1 MVILVMAVVFG
12 AGAAFLAGWTA
23 LDTAFGRTPVQRRL
37 ALLRRFSVRVSGERV
52 PPLRRLLTVA
62 GRRLEAVPV
71 LARLAAR
78 DEATLDRLG
87 GATRPAEWL
96 AVRFAAMGL
105 AAAVASALFPWQ
117 FALLAG
123 LPGGYAVTGAVLR
136 TRIRRREQR
145 FGDDLP
151 GALTLMTSSLRAGF
165 TLHQSLEAA
174 VRDDDGPVAAEFR
187 RALAETRI
195 GGSFEDALDR
205 VGERMRSPE
214 TVWLVMA
221 LRLQREVGGS
231 LVDVMQTTADT
242 MRERAHL
249 KRHVRALSGEGRL
262 SAWVLG
268 SMPPLTALGI
278 HLVQPGYLRPL
289 WTTPQGL
296 MLLAIA
302 AAGMTAGV
310 FWLRAVVRVEV

>member
-1 MVILVMAVVFG
+1 MVILVMVVVFG
-12 AGAAFLAGWTA
+12 GGAAFLAGYAA
-23 LDTAFGRTPVQRRL
+23 LDAAFGRTPIQRRL
-37 ALLRRFSVRVSGERV
+37 AVLRRFSARASGERI
-52 PPLRRLLTVA
+52 PMAGRLLAVS
-62 GRRLEAVPV
+62 GRRLETVPV

-87 GATRPAEWL
+87 GGIRPAEWL
-96 AVRFAAMGL
+96 AVRL
-105 AAAVASALFPWQ
+105 AAVALVTVAATALFPWP
-117 FALLAG
+117 FAVVAG
-123 LPGGYAVTGAVLR
+123 PATGWVATGTVLR
-136 TRIRRREQR
+136 MRVERRERQ
-145 FGDDLP
+145 FDDDLP
-151 GALTLMTSSLRAGF
+151 GALNLMTSSLRAGF

-174 VRDDDGPVAAEFR
+174 VRDDAGPVAAEFR

-195 GGSFEDALDR
+195 GGSFEDALER

-242 MRERAHL
+242 MRERAWI
-249 KRHVRALSGEGRL
+249 KRHVRALTGEGRI

-268 SMPPLTALGI
+268 GMPPLTAAGI
-278 HLVQPGYLRPL
+278 QLAQPGYLQPL

-296 MLLAIA
+296 MLLAVA
-302 AAGMTAGV
+302 VLGMIVGG

>member
-12 AGAAFLAGWTA
+12 GGAAFLAGYA
-23 LDTAFGRTPVQRRL
+23 VLDAAFGRTPVQRRL
-37 ALLRRFSVRVSGERV
+37 AVLRRFSARTTGERI
-52 PPLRRLLTVA
+52 PPARRILASA
-62 GRRLEAVPV
+62 GRRLEAAPA

-78 DEATLDRLG
+78 DEAMLDRLG
-87 GATRPAEWL
+87 GGIRPAEWL
-96 AVRFAAMGL
+96 AVRL
-105 AAAVASALFPWQ
+105 AAAAPATVVATALVPWQ
-117 FALLAG
+117 LALIAG
-123 LPGGYAVTGAVLR
+123 PAGGWAGGGAVLR
-136 TRIRRREQR
+136 MRVRRRERQ

-151 GALTLMTSSLRAGF
+151 GALNLMTSSLRAGF

-195 GGSFEDALDR
+195 GGSFEDALER
-205 VGERMRSPE
+205 VGERMHSPE

-242 MRERAHL
+242 MRERAWL
-249 KRHVRALSGEGRL
+249 RRHVRALSGEGRI

-268 SMPPLTALGI
+268 SMPPLTAAGI
-278 HLVQPGYLRPL
+278 QLVQPGYLQPL

-296 MLLAIA
+296 TLLAVA
-302 AAGMTAGV
+302 AVGMTVGG

>member
-12 AGAAFLAGWTA
+12 GGAAFLAGYA
-23 LDTAFGRTPVQRRL
+23 VLDTVFGRTPIQRRL
-37 ALLRRFSVRVSGERV
+37 AVLRRFSVRAADEPV
-52 PPLRRLLTVA
+52 PPARRLLAAA
-62 GRRLEAVPV
+62 GRRLESVPV

-78 DEATLDRLG
+78 DEAMLDRLG

-96 AVRFAAMGL
+96 AVRLTAMGF
-105 AAAVASALFPWQ
+105 AVLGASALVPWQ
-117 FALLAG
+117 LAVIAG
-123 LPGGYAVTGAVLR
+123 LPAGHLGAGAVLR
-136 TRIRRREQR
+136 MRVQRRERQ

-151 GALTLMTSSLRAGF
+151 GALHLMTSSLRAGF

-195 GGSFEDALDR
+195 GGSFEDALER
-205 VGERMRSPE
+205 VGERMRSSE

-242 MRERAHL
+242 MRERAYL
-249 KRHVRALSGEGRL
+249 KRHVRALSGEGRI

-296 MLLAIA
+296 MLLAVA
-302 AAGMTAGV
+302 LLGMTVGV
-310 FWLRAVVRVEV
+310 LWLRAVVRVEV